1 RKSSPSI
8 RGISTSSVRTSGLCC
23 LISSR
28 ATNGSGATATT
39 SISAWLLMISVIRP
53 RTSAESS
60 THRTRI
66 LLIIATSLL
75 AGSAHAF
82 VDGLPLQAKIP
93 ADVREVFRV
102 PGEQQSPVFQ
112 HRDKPLQDARL
123 GGFIEINHNVAAEN
137 RIKADRK
144 STRLN
149 SSHVKI
155 S

>member
-1 RKSSPSI
+1 P
-8 RGISTSSVRTSGLCC
+8 
-23 LISSR
+23 
-28 ATNGSGATATT
+28 TA
-39 SISAWLLMISVIRP
+39 ARLLALPDALPI
-53 RTSAESS
+53 
-60 THRTRI
+60 
-66 LLIIATSLL
+66 SLL

-102 PGEQQSPVFQ
+102 PGEQQPPVFQ